1 MAILKTD
8 AVLLEAMSVKGK
20 IIMKTVIAACTLVLM
35 LATSSHAVRIKDLA
49 SLEGVR
55 ENQLVGY
62 GLVVGLNG
70 TGDSDQAL
78 LQLRSVATMLERM
91 GVTVSSSSIKLKNV
105 AAVMVTATLPPFA
118 KQGNQMDVTVSSLG
132 DAKSIAGGTLI
143 MTPLKGA
150 DNLVYAVAQGSILT
164 NSFAFGGQGASTQK
178 NHPTAGRIPSGALV
192 ERELPNSLAGKSR
205 LRLNLAQADFTTA
218 SRIASTINSKFG
230 AGTATTTD
238 PGAVTILVPD
248 GLGTR
253 MIDFVSAVETLD
265 VRPDSIAK
273 VVLNERTGTI
283 VMGAQVRIATVA
295 VSHGNLSLVIKET
308 PQVSQPSP
316 LSTVGE
322 TKVVPRTQLK
332 VEEEARRLMLLPEG
346 TTIGDVVRALNTL
359 GVTPRDL
366 IGILQAIK
374 AAGALQAELT
384 II

>member
-1 MAILKTD
+1 
-8 AVLLEAMSVKGK
+8 
-20 IIMKTVIAACTLVLM
+20 MKSFIAACCM
-35 LATSSHAVRIKDLA
+35 LLLLTTAAHAVRIKDLA
-49 SLEGVR
+49 SFEGVR

-70 TGDSDQAL
+70 TGDSDQAR
-78 LQLRSVATMLERM
+78 LQLQSVATMLERM
-91 GVTVSSSSIKLKNV
+91 GSTISASQMKLKNV

-150 DNLVYAVAQGSILT
+150 DNQVYAVAQGSVLT
-164 NSFAFGGQGASTQK
+164 NSFAFGGQAATAQK

-192 ERELPNSLAGKSR
+192 ERELPNTLAGKSQ

-218 SRIASTINSKFG
+218 SRVASAVNGKFG
-230 AGTATTTD
+230 AGVATTGD
-238 PGAVTILVPD
+238 PGAVIIEIPGSYTSRV
-248 GLGTR
+248 
-253 MIDFVSAVETLD
+253 IDFVAAVETLD
-265 VRPDSIAK
+265 VLPDTVAK

-283 VMGAQVRIATVA
+283 VMGERVRISTVA

-316 LSTVGE
+316 LSSRGE
-322 TKVVPRTQLK
+322 TQVVPRTQVK
-332 VEEEARRLMLLPEG
+332 VEEEARRLMLLQQG
-346 TTIGDVVRALNTL
+346 ATIGDVVRALNTL

-374 AAGALQAELT
+374 AAGALQAELV

>member
-1 MAILKTD
+1 
-8 AVLLEAMSVKGK
+8 
-20 IIMKTVIAACTLVLM
+20 MKSFIAACCM
-35 LATSSHAVRIKDLA
+35 LLLLTNAAHAVRIKDLA
-49 SLEGVR
+49 SFEGVR

-70 TGDSDQAL
+70 TGDSDQAR
-78 LQLRSVATMLERM
+78 LQLQSVATMLERM
-91 GVTVSSSSIKLKNV
+91 GSTISASQIKLKNV

-150 DNLVYAVAQGSILT
+150 DNQVYAVAQGSVLT
-164 NSFAFGGQGASTQK
+164 NSFAFGGQAATAQK
-178 NHPTAGRIPSGALV
+178 NHPTAGRVPSGALV
-192 ERELPNSLAGKSR
+192 ERELHNTLAGKSQ

-218 SRIASTINSKFG
+218 SRVASAVNGKFG
-230 AGTATTTD
+230 AGVATTGD
-238 PGAVTILVPD
+238 PGAVIIQIPGSYTSRV
-248 GLGTR
+248 
-253 MIDFVSAVETLD
+253 IDFVAAVETLD
-265 VRPDSIAK
+265 VLPDTVAK

-283 VMGAQVRIATVA
+283 VMGERVRISTVA

-308 PQVSQPSP
+308 PQVSQPAPFS
-316 LSTVGE
+316 SRGE
-322 TKVVPRTQLK
+322 TQVVPRTQVK
-332 VEEEARRLMLLPEG
+332 VEEEARRLMLLQQG
-346 TTIGDVVRALNTL
+346 ATIGDVVRALNTL

-374 AAGALQAELT
+374 AAGALQAELV

>member
-1 MAILKTD
+1 
-8 AVLLEAMSVKGK
+8 
-20 IIMKTVIAACTLVLM
+20 MKSFIAACCM
-35 LATSSHAVRIKDLA
+35 LLLLTTAAHAVRIKDLA
-49 SLEGVR
+49 SFEGVR

-70 TGDSDQAL
+70 TGDSDQAR
-78 LQLRSVATMLERM
+78 LQLQSVATMLERM
-91 GVTVSSSSIKLKNV
+91 GSTISASQIKLKNV

-132 DAKSIAGGTLI
+132 DSKSIAGGTLI

-150 DNLVYAVAQGSILT
+150 DNQVYAVAQGSVLT
-164 NSFAFGGQGASTQK
+164 NSFAFGGQAATAQK

-192 ERELPNSLAGKSR
+192 ERELPNTLAGKSQ

-218 SRIASTINSKFG
+218 SRVASAVNGKFG
-230 AGTATTTD
+230 AGVATTGD
-238 PGAVTILVPD
+238 PGAVIIQIPGNYTSRV
-248 GLGTR
+248 
-253 MIDFVSAVETLD
+253 IDFVAAVETLD
-265 VRPDSIAK
+265 VLPDTVAK

-283 VMGAQVRIATVA
+283 VMGERVRISTVA

-308 PQVSQPSP
+308 PQVSQPAP
-316 LSTVGE
+316 LSSRGE
-322 TKVVPRTQLK
+322 TQVVPRTQVK
-332 VEEEARRLMLLPEG
+332 VEEEARRLMLLQQG
-346 TTIGDVVRALNTL
+346 ATIGDVVRALNTL

-374 AAGALQAELT
+374 AAGALQAELV